1 MSTPPLVLVAD
12 EPRITRHVA
21 ETLSGEGFRVV
32 AADRGET
39 ALAIDDELRPDIVLL
54 DLALPDLDGF
64 EVMRK
69 LQERRQVPV
78 VLLSAKGSTTDK
90 ARGLDLGAD
99 DYLAKPFQPEELAAR
114 VRAILRRTLDIA
126 GEQGVVAFDDV
137 AIDLS
142 RRLVTRRGK
151 LVHLSRTEWLLLSHL
166 AANAG
171 RVVLHG
177 ELLTKVWGPEY
188 REDLGYLRVWV
199 SRVRRKLGTPPGQAG
214 RIRTFQG
221 IGYLLD
227 VAPATAPR
235 PA

>member
-1 MSTPPLVLVAD
+1 MTTPPLVLVAD
-12 EPRITRHVA
+12 VPRIASFVSD
-21 ETLSGEGFRVV
+21 TLSADGFRVV
-32 AADRGET
+32 AADRGDR
-39 ALAIDDELRPDIVLL
+39 ALAIDEELRPDIVLL

-64 EVMRK
+64 EVMRQ
-69 LQERRQVPV
+69 LQERRLVPV
-78 VLLSAKGSTTDK
+78 VLLSAKGSTADK

-99 DYLAKPFQPEELAAR
+99 DYLVKPFQAEELAAR
-114 VRAILRRTLDIA
+114 VRAILRRTHDA
-126 GEQGVVAFDDV
+126 SGGQAVVEFDDV

-188 REDLGYLRVWV
+188 RQDLGYLRVWV

-227 VAPATAPR
+227 VRPAAPR